1 MTQTLDR
8 QPGELYIQI
17 PNHQRIAFPLK
28 QVEVQAR
35 VIENVARVPINTIV
49 QQALMTGYLTVEA
62 ENELRRILQCKLSAD
77 DLKAFWTLQNAAMM
91 GCAKQESRELG
102 RISRTC

>member
-8 QPGELYIQI
+8 QPGDLYIQT
-17 PNHQRIAFPLK
+17 PNRQPIAFPFK
-28 QVEVQAR
+28 QVEVPAR
-35 VIENVARVPINTIV
+35 VTENVARVQLETIV
-49 QQALMTGYLTVEA
+49 QQAIIRGYLTVEA
-62 ENELRRILQCKLSAD
+62 ENELRRLLQCKLSAD

-91 GCAKQESRELG
+91 GCVKQESRELG

>member
-8 QPGELYIQI
+8 QSAGLYIQTS
-17 PNHQRIAFPLK
+17 NCQQIAFPLK
-28 QVEVQAR
+28 HMEVQAR
-35 VIENVARVPINTIV
+35 VTREVSRVSIKDIV

-62 ENELRRILQCKLSAD
+62 ENELRRLLQCKLSAD

-91 GCAKQESRELG
+91 GCVKQESRELQ
-102 RISRTC
+102 SVTRTC

>member
-8 QPGELYIQI
+8 QSTGLYIQTS
-17 PNHQRIAFPLK
+17 NCQQIAFPLK
-28 QVEVQAR
+28 HMEVQAR
-35 VIENVARVPINTIV
+35 VTGEVSRVQIEDIV

-62 ENELRRILQCKLSAD
+62 ENELRRLLQCKLSAD

-91 GCAKQESRELG
+91 GCVKQESRELQ
-102 RISRTC
+102 SVTRTC